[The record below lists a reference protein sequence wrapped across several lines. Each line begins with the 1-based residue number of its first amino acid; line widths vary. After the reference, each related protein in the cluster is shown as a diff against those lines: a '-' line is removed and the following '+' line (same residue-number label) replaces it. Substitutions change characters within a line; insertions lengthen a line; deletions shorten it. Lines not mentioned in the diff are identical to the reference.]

1 MENSFFDPERPGS
14 IFIAIDRY
22 HHYTPLP
29 GNSLRFVEGN
39 QREVTDA
46 AFYKFLS
53 DNVNEVKSC
62 TYVPDV
68 EMVRYDLNWMRDV
81 PLPDTHM
88 PLDKYIRQELL
99 PYLQRNFQSPSRQ
112 ISLSDAVYCSRYKG
126 DTDCSIL
133 KKYFVQEA
141 DYMSFRRSQDER
153 QKIYRERRISGH
165 R

>member
-1 MENSFFDPERPGS
+1 MDKRDQMENSFFDPERPGS

-39 QREVTDA
+39 QREITDA

-81 PLPDTHM
+81 PSPDTHM
-88 PLDKYIRQELL
+88 PLVQVYPAGAVALLAAELPVPFPSDL
-99 PYLQRNFQSPSRQ
+99 TLGRCLLLQ
-112 ISLSDAVYCSRYKG
+112 I
-126 DTDCSIL
+126 
-133 KKYFVQEA
+133 
-141 DYMSFRRSQDER
+141 
-153 QKIYRERRISGH
+153 
-165 R
+165 